1 MKSDYIKALLFSFIA
16 VFAMSSCETEVD
28 ISAPY
33 KRIPVVFGLLDLQE
47 DTQFVMIN
55 RTFLGNGSALEFV
68 EVEDSMLFDNV
79 DARIYYGSGQ
89 NDFVQLDSI
98 RINNKDLGGLFYAPS
113 QRVYYALT
121 SDFPSNVWDS
131 DTNFQLRIT
140 ADGNDIS
147 ASAKLVDVWDNHPQG
162 LLPSINQDVVTF
174 ASSQGYVSNFR
185 FEWRTFQNAVK
196 HQAFIEFNYTE
207 QRTDGSE
214 VPKVIRVP
222 YANSDAIST
231 DQTFNS
237 FGKSGDFFYR
247 YLGNNIDQDANVE
260 RRVFGSLNFVIYAA
274 GTDYTTFL
282 NVGDPV
288 SSVGQE
294 RPRYSN
300 IDGGE
305 GIGVFSS
312 RGRSNYVKRMAPV
325 GQTTPTITEL
335 VEGEYTVDLCFC
347 DPTVGSTFDCA
358 TRCQ

>member
-185 FEWRTFQNAVK
+185 FEWRTK
-196 HQAFIEFNYTE
+196 CSQA
-207 QRTDGSE
+207 
-214 VPKVIRVP
+214 
-222 YANSDAIST
+222 
-231 DQTFNS
+231 
-237 FGKSGDFFYR
+237 SG
-247 YLGNNIDQDANVE
+247 LH
-260 RRVFGSLNFVIYAA
+260 
-274 GTDYTTFL
+274 
-282 NVGDPV
+282 
-288 SSVGQE
+288 
-294 RPRYSN
+294 
-300 IDGGE
+300 
-305 GIGVFSS
+305 
-312 RGRSNYVKRMAPV
+312 
-325 GQTTPTITEL
+325 
-335 VEGEYTVDLCFC
+335 
-347 DPTVGSTFDCA
+347 
-358 TRCQ
+358 